1 MVHKPR
7 LPVPVEHKL
16 QAIRSLLR
24 QYIAAQAAL
33 FVVGWLLLVF
43 WLGGML
49 DYLPVRAG
57 SNESPTWVRT
67 GLLLAMGL
75 GCLWIIGR
83 WALPRWLTPLPNRS
97 LALLIERHHPK
108 LNNEL
113 VTTVELTSGE
123 PADVSNPEVHA
134 AMLERVRNSVAR
146 RITEVEPAGLFNW
159 QPLWASGTAVVFGL
173 LITLITAIAMPAW
186 LGLWAQRLFAL
197 SDANWPRA
205 AELRADGIQLQFPAF
220 TGQLS
225 GERVMLPF
233 DEAGVVHIPAGA
245 AALLQVSANAAAK
258 KVPEVCTLFYRS
270 ADGTRGRANL
280 RRVGSPREG
289 WQPFTLDGS
298 PLDGIS
304 ENIELDV
311 IGLDARLRDLQLQV
325 VEPAVVSELK
335 LAVRYPRYLLDSLS
349 SRPAEETLTYR
360 AGLRIPQGTELTIIG
375 QANSQLSQ
383 VEYVIRDATT
393 ASSGSAASANESNLA
408 SAAETNALNIRTVT
422 PQGNQFRLE
431 LGDIRNTQ
439 VLELRLIDEYKLSSD
454 QILRYVITV
463 LEDMPPEVESTLA
476 GIGTAITPNAL
487 LPIRGTVTDDNGIAE
502 VLVEMAVNESEPV
515 LFPVAITD
523 NGELQTDIDLEKLA
537 TEQAFP
543 IQANTTLGIVVT
555 ARDHFNLNEQ
565 QHIGRGQPQQLAVV
579 TPDQLLVLLDRQ
591 ELELRQRLELIII
604 ELQQVNEVLEQLGNS
619 FDRVGDAAQQF
630 GRPKKRASS
639 LVAFQDPAIQRVDD
653 PAEQPAHS
661 VGDGIAEQGDEGGA
675 DKTAEQ
681 AAEQRAQQR
690 RMAVLRA
697 QQSQLQCDKSEQEL
711 TGVAKRV
718 ENLRLQLLNNRIDS
732 YDRQDRLAT
741 KVHAPL
747 VELLEGDYRKLNR
760 SLAEL
765 QTAAMSE
772 QGFDQTQ
779 ASLAALSRVLDALE
793 LIKSNM
799 LDIESFNEIVDLVR
813 TLLEDQESLL
823 NETEEQQKARIFDL
837 LK

>member
-75 GCLWIIGR
+75 GCRWIIGR
-83 WALPRWLTPLPNRS
+83 WALPRWLTSLPDRS
-97 LALLIERHHPK
+97 LALLIERHYPK

-113 VTTVELTSGE
+113 VTTVELTRGE
-123 PADVSNPEVHA
+123 QADVSNPEVHA
-134 AMLERVRNSVAR
+134 AMLERVRNSVAT

-159 QPLWASGTAVVFGL
+159 QPMWASGTAVVFGL
-173 LITLITAIAMPAW
+173 LITIITAVAMPAW

-197 SDANWPRA
+197 SDATWPRA

-225 GERVMLPF
+225 ADRVMLPF

-245 AALLQVSANAAAK
+245 AALLQVSANATAK

-280 RRVGSPREG
+280 RRVGSPRQG
-289 WQPFTLDGS
+289 WQQFTLDGS

-304 ENIELDV
+304 EDIELDV

-349 SRPAEETLTYR
+349 SRPAEETLAYR

-375 QANSQLSQ
+375 QANSRLSQ
-383 VEYVIRDATT
+383 VEYVIRDAATP
-393 ASSGSAASANESNLA
+393 SGGNSASANATNLA
-408 SAAETNALNIRTVT
+408 AAAETNALDIRTVT

-431 LGDIRNTQ
+431 LGDIRNSQ
-439 VLELRLIDEYKLSSD
+439 VLELRLIDQYKLSSD
-454 QILRYVITV
+454 QILRYAITV
-463 LEDMPPEVESTLA
+463 LEDTPPQVESTLA

-502 VLVEMAVNESEPV
+502 VSVEMALNESEPV
-515 LFPVAITD
+515 LFPVTVTD
-523 NGELQTDIDLEKLA
+523 NGELKTDIDLEKLA

-555 ARDHFNLNEQ
+555 ARDHFNLDQQ

-591 ELELRQRLELIII
+591 ELELRQRLELIIV

-619 FDRVGDAAQQF
+619 FDRVGDAAQL
-630 GRPKKRASS
+630 GRPMNHAIS
-639 LVAFQDPAIQRVDD
+639 LAAFQDPATQPAVD
-653 PAEQPAHS
+653 PADQPAAPAREG
-661 VGDGIAEQGDEGGA
+661 VAEQGDDAAVDE
-675 DKTAEQ
+675 TAEQ

-732 YDRQDRLAT
+732 YDRQNRLAT

-772 QGFDQTQ
+772 QGFDQAQ
-779 ASLAALSRVLDALE
+779 AALAALSRVLDTLE

>member
-33 FVVGWLLLVF
+33 FVVGWLLLLF

-83 WALPRWLTPLPNRS
+83 WALPRWLTPLPDRS

-113 VTTVELTSGE
+113 VTTVELNSTDQ
-123 PADVSNPEVHA
+123 ADVSNPEVHA
-134 AMLERVRNSVAR
+134 DMLERVRNSVAR
-146 RITEVEPAGLFNW
+146 RITGVDPAGLFNW

-197 SDANWPRA
+197 SDATWPRA
-205 AELRADGIQLQFPAF
+205 AELRADGIQLQFPTF

-225 GERVMLPF
+225 ADRVMLPF
-233 DEAGVVHIPAGA
+233 DEAGVVHLPAGA
-245 AALLQVSANAAAK
+245 TALLQISANAAAK

-289 WQPFTLDGS
+289 WQQFTLDGS

-304 ENIELDV
+304 ENLALDV

-335 LAVRYPRYLLDSLS
+335 LVLRYPRYLLDSLS

-383 VEYVIRDATT
+383 VEYVIRDAAT
-393 ASSGSAASANESNLA
+393 ASGGNASSANATNLA

-463 LEDMPPEVESTLA
+463 LEDTPPEVESTLA
-476 GIGTAITPNAL
+476 GIGTAITSNAL
-487 LPIRGTVTDDNGIAE
+487 LPIRGKVTDDNGIAE
-502 VLVEMAVNESEPV
+502 VSVELAVNESEPL
-515 LFPVAITD
+515 LFPVAVTD
-523 NGELQTDIDLEKLA
+523 SGELQTDIDLEKLA

-619 FDRVGDAAQQF
+619 FDRVGEAAQF
-630 GRPKKRASS
+630 GRAMKRAISM
-639 LVAFQDPAIQRVDD
+639 VAFQDPAT
-653 PAEQPAHS
+653 QPANPTGDS
-661 VGDGIAEQGDEGGA
+661 VAEQGEQDTAGE
-675 DKTAEQ
+675 TAEQ
-681 AAEQRAQQR
+681 AAERRAQQR

-732 YDRQDRLAT
+732 YDRQNRLAT

-779 ASLAALSRVLDALE
+779 AALAALSRVLDALE
-793 LIKSNM
+793 LVKSNM

-823 NETEEQQKARIFDL
+823 NETEEQQKARIFDF

>member
-83 WALPRWLTPLPNRS
+83 WALPRWLTSLPDRS
-97 LALLIERHHPK
+97 LALLIERHYPK

-113 VTTVELTSGE
+113 VTTVELTRGE
-123 PADVSNPEVHA
+123 QADVSNPEVHA
-134 AMLERVRNSVAR
+134 AMLERVRNSVAT

-159 QPLWASGTAVVFGL
+159 QPMWASGTAVVFGL
-173 LITLITAIAMPAW
+173 LITIITAVAMPAW

-197 SDANWPRA
+197 SDATWPRA

-225 GERVMLPF
+225 ADRVMLPF

-245 AALLQVSANAAAK
+245 AALLQVSANATAK

-280 RRVGSPREG
+280 RRVGSPRQG
-289 WQPFTLDGS
+289 WQQFTLDGS

-304 ENIELDV
+304 EDIELDV

-349 SRPAEETLTYR
+349 SRPAEETLAYR

-375 QANSQLSQ
+375 QANSRLSQ
-383 VEYVIRDATT
+383 VEYVIRDAATP
-393 ASSGSAASANESNLA
+393 SGGNSASANATNLA
-408 SAAETNALNIRTVT
+408 AAAETNALDIRTVT

-431 LGDIRNTQ
+431 LGDIRNSQ
-439 VLELRLIDEYKLSSD
+439 VLELRLIDQYKLSSD
-454 QILRYVITV
+454 QILRYAITV
-463 LEDMPPEVESTLA
+463 LEDTPPQVESTLA

-502 VLVEMAVNESEPV
+502 VSVEMALNESEPV
-515 LFPVAITD
+515 LFPVTVTD
-523 NGELQTDIDLEKLA
+523 NGELKTDIDLEKLA

-555 ARDHFNLNEQ
+555 ARDHFNLDQQ

-591 ELELRQRLELIII
+591 ELELRQRLELIIV

-619 FDRVGDAAQQF
+619 FDRVGDAAQL
-630 GRPKKRASS
+630 GRPMNHAIS
-639 LVAFQDPAIQRVDD
+639 LAAFQDPATQPAVD
-653 PAEQPAHS
+653 PADQPAAPAREG
-661 VGDGIAEQGDEGGA
+661 VAEQGDDAAVDE
-675 DKTAEQ
+675 TAEQ

-732 YDRQDRLAT
+732 YDRQNRLAT

-772 QGFDQTQ
+772 QGFDQAQ
-779 ASLAALSRVLDALE
+779 AALAALSRVLDTLE